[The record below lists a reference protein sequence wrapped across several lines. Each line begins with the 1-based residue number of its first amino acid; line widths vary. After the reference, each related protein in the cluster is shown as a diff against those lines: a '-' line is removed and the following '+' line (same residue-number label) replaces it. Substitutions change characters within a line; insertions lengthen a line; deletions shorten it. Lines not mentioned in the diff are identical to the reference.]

1 MPQGAGVSNSTC
13 GGMRNDSVETSNIK
27 PQGKLQH
34 IVSDEVC
41 VQVTDLYL
49 AENNNG
55 ATGGQL
61 NTQNSRSLLESM
73 YPQKAEQLMSD
84 EKCFKQLTL
93 KLLALSQLLEPA
105 APTHSCAADTPL
117 PSGSAA

>member
-84 EKCFKQLTL
+84 EKCFKLTL